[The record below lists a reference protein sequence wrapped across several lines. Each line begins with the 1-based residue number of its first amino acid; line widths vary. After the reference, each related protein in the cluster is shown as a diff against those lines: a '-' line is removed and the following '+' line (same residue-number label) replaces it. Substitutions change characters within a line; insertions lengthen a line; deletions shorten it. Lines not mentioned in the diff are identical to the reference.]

1 MSDESHRPAGW
12 AGGRGRGWAGGRLR
26 SPLGRREEQVITQ
39 AATPA
44 DPAPGGLDLAAPA
57 DLDLAPSEL
66 ASADLDLAPARP
78 GAAPAHPS
86 TAPATRWRG
95 QAERAGD
102 LVAEW
107 APVAGRV
114 LLGLVLVWFGYHEL
128 TSPGQWT
135 GYVPVINEASQLA
148 IVAVLVHGWVLF
160 MLAVA
165 LIAGIAP
172 RISAA
177 IASVLLLE
185 IVISLSVSG
194 LSDTSM
200 RDVGVLGLA
209 VVLTSCRNQRLVL
222 RN

>member
-26 SPLGRREEQVITQ
+26 SPLGRREEQVIRQ

-57 DLDLAPSEL
+57 DLDLAPAEL
-66 ASADLDLAPARP
+66 APADLDPAP
-78 GAAPAHPS
+78 
-86 TAPATRWRG
+86 APATRWRG

-128 TSPGQWT
+128 TSPEQWT